1 MTWTPELFII
11 LGSPSLRGSGL
22 KYHSPERE
30 SETLQVSLFTREWI
44 EIPPVKSST
53 FVCKVSLFTREWIEM
68 VQSENGL
75 CRCLLSPSLRGSGLK
90 SCMDTAIPSA
100 TAVSLF
106 TREWIEIK
114 ATKLS
119 VSQKEVSLFTRE
131 WIEMDTK
138 QVGKPCRNTVSLFT
152 REWIEIIKSSA
163 CDSSTFSSPSLRGSG
178 LKSPRS
184 WSPNTTM
191 VSVSLFTREWIEM
204 CAECTQ
210 DDDGLCLPLYEG
222 VD

>member
-106 TREWIEIK
+106 TREWIE
-114 ATKLS
+114 
-119 VSQKEVSLFTRE
+119 
-131 WIEMDTK
+131 MDTK

>member
-30 SETLQVSLFTREWI
+30 SETLQ
-44 EIPPVKSST
+44 
-53 FVCKVSLFTREWIEM
+53 
-68 VQSENGL
+68 
-75 CRCLLSPSLRGSGLK
+75 
-90 SCMDTAIPSA
+90 
-100 TAVSLF
+100 
-106 TREWIEIK
+106 
-114 ATKLS
+114 
-119 VSQKEVSLFTRE
+119 
-131 WIEMDTK
+131 
-138 QVGKPCRNTVSLFT
+138 VSLFT

>member
-131 WIEMDTK
+131 WIE
-138 QVGKPCRNTVSLFT
+138 
-152 REWIEIIKSSA
+152 IIKSSA